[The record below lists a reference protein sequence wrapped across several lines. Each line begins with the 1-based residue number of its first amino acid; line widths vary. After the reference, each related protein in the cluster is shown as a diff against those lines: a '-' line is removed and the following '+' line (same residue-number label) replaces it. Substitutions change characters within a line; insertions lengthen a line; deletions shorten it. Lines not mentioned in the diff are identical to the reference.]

1 MVLAINPKQCFANTE
16 KKRFELIMA
25 LHPTKSIRRNNS
37 KKKIR
42 EKMLMWANKE
52 CFISIEIKMR
62 KTRKKEIQT
71 AKVFKSIKPFFEIVG
86 REENKAAIKRTYII
100 CIFLSFFLFYNF
112 HFFSFCYRILESWHI
127 HTAFYLKYHV
137 SCERYSF
144 SVFFCFFSQ
153 LQRFTLVQNKLW
165 IFFLASIVVVVFFLL
180 FFHFHSIEFEFYL
193 LRKINGFVS
202 VSVYPYNVFISMLLY
217 ISLCFVTIYRRLLLQ
232 SSFFCCFFCF
242 QSQSLLILIRARI
255 GNVIMR

>member
-1 MVLAINPKQCFANTE
+1 MYHVRDILLAFSSVFFPSFNVSLLFRINCG
-16 KKRFELIMA
+16 
-25 LHPTKSIRRNNS
+25 
-37 KKKIR
+37 
-42 EKMLMWANKE
+42 
-52 CFISIEIKMR
+52 
-62 KTRKKEIQT
+62 
-71 AKVFKSIKPFFEIVG
+71 FF
-86 REENKAAIKRTYII
+86 
-100 CIFLSFFLFYNF
+100 FLLLLLLSFF
-112 HFFSFCYRILESWHI
+112 FFF
-127 HTAFYLKYHV
+127 
-137 SCERYSF
+137 
-144 SVFFCFFSQ
+144 
-153 LQRFTLVQNKLW
+153 
-165 IFFLASIVVVVFFLL
+165 